1 MTRMQTMQE
10 WREMQTRNFLMAVRF
25 AQGHRS
31 PRRKPRDPVED
42 RILYD
47 FAVASVRERAASGK
61 VVRIGP
67 RHYEYR
73 TGAEMRALAGEPTR
87 GEDADR

>member
-1 MTRMQTMQE
+1 MQRMQTEEE
-10 WREMQTRNFLMAVRF
+10 WRAMQTRNFRMAVLF

-42 RILYD
+42 AILLR
-47 FAVASVRERAASGK
+47 FAIDSVRERAASGK

-67 RHYEYR
+67 RLYEYR
-73 TGAEMRALAGEPTR
+73 
-87 GEDADR
+87 DR

>member
-1 MTRMQTMQE
+1 MRMQTVDE
-10 WREMQTRNFLMAVRF
+10 WRAMQTRNFRMVVLV
-25 AQGHRS
+25 AQGHRA

-42 RILYD
+42 RILYE

-73 TGAEMRALAGEPTR
+73 TDAGAPR
-87 GEDADR
+87 GR

>member
-1 MTRMQTMQE
+1 MDRMQTEEE
-10 WREMQTRNFLMAVRF
+10 WRAMQTRNFRMAVLF

-42 RILYD
+42 AILLR
-47 FAVASVRERAASGK
+47 FAIDSVRERAASGK

-67 RHYEYR
+67 RLYEYR
-73 TGAEMRALAGEPTR
+73 
-87 GEDADR
+87 DR